1 MSQTIDTI
9 REKTMELENKIK
21 EIIFGLFGS
30 IIASFGVSLGA
41 SFLTTD
47 HLTILLSGLIVGIAS
62 SFANAFGP
70 LISSSQMQSRQTYSE
85 QDFKQAAGSSL
96 LTFIIVV
103 MPLVSYILIGN
114 LGIARIISVIT
125 GLVLL
130 FIFGIH
136 QAQLE
141 RKSPLGYGFSMALA
155 GAICAGLFYYLA
167 VLFR

>member
-1 MSQTIDTI
+1 
-9 REKTMELENKIK
+9 MELENKIK

-41 SFLTTD
+41 SFLTSD
-47 HLTILLSGLIVGIAS
+47 HLTILLAGLIVGIAS

-70 LISSSQMQSRQTYSE
+70 LVSSSQMLTRQTYSK
-85 QDFKQAAGSSL
+85 QDFQQAVGSSV
-96 LTFIIVV
+96 LTFVIVGL
-103 MPLVSYILIGN
+103 PLVSYVLISD

-130 FIFGIH
+130 FIFGVH

-141 RKSPLGYGFSMALA
+141 RKSALGYGFSMALV
-155 GAICAGLFYYLA
+155 GALFAGLFYFLA

>member
-1 MSQTIDTI
+1 
-9 REKTMELENKIK
+9 MELENKIK

-41 SFLTTD
+41 SFLTANHT
-47 HLTILLSGLIVGIAS
+47 TILLSGLIVGVAS

-70 LISSSQMQSRQTYSE
+70 LVSSSQMLTRQTYSK
-85 QDFKQAAGSSL
+85 QDFQQAFGSSV
-96 LTFIIVV
+96 LTFIIVGL
-103 MPLVSYILIGN
+103 PLVSYILISD

-130 FIFGIH
+130 FIFGVH

-141 RKSPLGYGFSMALA
+141 RKSALGYGFTMALV
-155 GAICAGLFYYLA
+155 GVICAGIFYYLA
-167 VLFR
+167 ILFK